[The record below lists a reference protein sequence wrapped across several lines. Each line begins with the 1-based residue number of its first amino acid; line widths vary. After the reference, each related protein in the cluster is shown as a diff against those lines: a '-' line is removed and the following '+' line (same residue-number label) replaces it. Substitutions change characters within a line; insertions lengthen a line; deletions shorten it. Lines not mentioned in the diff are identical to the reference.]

1 MSTALDSFDLSEIA
15 IVDNHCHPV
24 EREQAHRDVVA
35 WRRYFTESEDAGPE
49 NHLVTESAY
58 YQRLLRA
65 MAEYYDVEVDE
76 SSVLAVRAALST
88 PELVQRLFAEASI
101 SGVVVDL
108 GYPSPEM
115 SFSRDEFV
123 GATNT
128 DYGGLLRLE
137 LLFQQRLSEL
147 TTLNDVQEK
156 IRDDLTDLR
165 ASGYVGLKSI
175 AGYRTGLAIERW
187 STEDVASSF
196 ADAQREVRATG
207 SVRLGH
213 KPLLDSLLHVALA
226 QATLDELPVQFHVG
240 YGDHDVDL
248 RTASPLLLRSLME
261 DPAYAALPIVL
272 LHGCWPY
279 FREGAFLASI
289 YPRVFLDVSYGIPF
303 LGALELRSITQ
314 AVLGT
319 APFGKIMYSSDGA
332 RVPEIFWLSAF
343 DGRRI
348 LSSVLGEMVG
358 EGDLGAS
365 NVLNV
370 AEQILATNAQR
381 LYGLG
386 SIR

>member
-1 MSTALDSFDLSEIA
+1 VPLAADSFDLREVG

-24 EREQAHRDVVA
+24 EREQGHRDVET
-35 WRRYFTESEDAGPE
+35 WRRYFTESEDSGPG
-49 NHLVTESAY
+49 NHLVAGSAY

-65 MAEYYDVEVDE
+65 MAEYYEVEEDE
-76 SSVLAVRAALST
+76 SAVLAARATFST
-88 PELVQRLFAEASI
+88 PELVGRLFADAAI

-108 GYPSPEM
+108 GYPSPAM
-115 SFSRDEFV
+115 SLAGDEFV
-123 GATNT
+123 AATNT

-137 LLFQQRLSEL
+137 LLFQQRVSEL
-147 TTLNDVQEK
+147 ATLNEVQEK
-156 IRDDLTDLR
+156 IREDLTDLR
-165 ASGYVGLKSI
+165 DAGYVGLKSI
-175 AGYRTGLAIERW
+175 VGYRTGLDVERW
-187 STEDVASSF
+187 SPDAVASSF
-196 ADAQREVRATG
+196 ADARREVRETG

-213 KPLLDSLLHVALA
+213 KPLLDSLLHLALV

-261 DPAYAALPIVL
+261 DPAYVGLPIVL

-303 LGALELRSITQ
+303 LGALELRTITK
-314 AVLGT
+314 AVLAT

-348 LSSVLGEMVG
+348 LSSVLSEMVG

-365 NVLNV
+365 KVLN
-370 AEQILATNAQR
+370 AGEQILATNARR

-386 SIR
+386 STR

>member
-1 MSTALDSFDLSEIA
+1 MPLAADSFDLREVG

-24 EREQAHRDVVA
+24 EREQGHRDVET
-35 WRRYFTESEDAGPE
+35 WRRYFTESEDSGPG
-49 NHLVTESAY
+49 NHLVAGSAY

-65 MAEYYDVEVDE
+65 MAEYYEVEEDE
-76 SSVLAVRAALST
+76 SAVLAARATFST
-88 PELVQRLFAEASI
+88 PELVGRLFADAAI

-108 GYPSPEM
+108 GYPSPAM
-115 SFSRDEFV
+115 SLAGDEFV
-123 GATNT
+123 SATNT

-137 LLFQQRLSEL
+137 LLFQQRVSEL
-147 TTLNDVQEK
+147 ATLNEVQEK
-156 IRDDLTDLR
+156 IREDLTDLR
-165 ASGYVGLKSI
+165 DAGYVGLKSI
-175 AGYRTGLAIERW
+175 VGYRTGLDVERW
-187 STEDVASSF
+187 SPDAVASSF
-196 ADAQREVRATG
+196 ADARREVRETG

-213 KPLLDSLLHVALA
+213 KPLLDSLLHLALV

-261 DPAYAALPIVL
+261 DPAYVGLPIVL

-303 LGALELRSITQ
+303 LGALELRTITK
-314 AVLGT
+314 AVLAT

-348 LSSVLGEMVG
+348 LSSVLSEMVG

-365 NVLNV
+365 KVLN
-370 AEQILATNAQR
+370 AGEQILATNARR

-386 SIR
+386 STR

>member
-1 MSTALDSFDLSEIA
+1 VPLAADSFDLREVG

-24 EREQAHRDVVA
+24 EREQGHRDVET
-35 WRRYFTESEDAGPE
+35 WRRYFTESEDSGPG
-49 NHLVTESAY
+49 NHLVAGSAY

-65 MAEYYDVEVDE
+65 MAEYYEVEEDE
-76 SSVLAVRAALST
+76 SAVLAARATFST
-88 PELVQRLFAEASI
+88 PELVGRLFADAAI

-108 GYPSPEM
+108 GYPSPAM
-115 SFSRDEFV
+115 SLAGDEFV
-123 GATNT
+123 SATNT

-137 LLFQQRLSEL
+137 LLFQQRVSEL
-147 TTLNDVQEK
+147 ATLNEVQEK
-156 IRDDLTDLR
+156 IREDLTDLR
-165 ASGYVGLKSI
+165 DAGYVGLKSI
-175 AGYRTGLAIERW
+175 VGYRTGLDVERW
-187 STEDVASSF
+187 SPDAVASSF
-196 ADAQREVRATG
+196 ADARREVRETG

-213 KPLLDSLLHVALA
+213 KPLLDSLLHLALV

-261 DPAYAALPIVL
+261 DPAYVGLPIVL

-303 LGALELRSITQ
+303 LGALELRTITK
-314 AVLGT
+314 AVLAT

-348 LSSVLGEMVG
+348 LSSVLSEMVG

-365 NVLNV
+365 KVLN
-370 AEQILATNAQR
+370 AGEQILATNARR

-386 SIR
+386 STR